1 LFFGFLSAK
10 EEGPMSV
17 GLVSAYTSHA
27 QLYRI
32 VSGKG
37 KASADKNNSTTSADS
52 TSNDLT
58 PDQKDE
64 VEKLQKRDQQVRAH
78 EQAHIAAGGAYV
90 KGGATFQYQKGPDGK
105 MYAIGGEVTI
115 DTSPVKGDPQ
125 ATIAKMETVKAAA
138 LAPAD
143 PSGQDR
149 SVAAQAEVEE
159 AQARRQAAAQK
170 TKSGDSGSSD
180 MTTDGKKT
188 SRVSTYSAQGAS
200 RPFESS
206 PGPSLDISG

>member
-1 LFFGFLSAK
+1 
-10 EEGPMSV
+10 MSV
-17 GLVSAYTSHA
+17 GPVSAYASHA
-27 QLYRI
+27 QLYGI

-37 KASADKNNSTTSADS
+37 KAPTDKDNGNSATGS

-64 VEKLQKRDQQVRAH
+64 VEKLQKRDQDVRAH
-78 EQAHIAAGGAYV
+78 EQAHMAAAGAYV
-90 KGGATFQYQKGPDGK
+90 KGGATFEYQKGPDGK

-115 DTSPVKGDPQ
+115 DTSPVKGDPR
-125 ATIAKMETVKAAA
+125 ATIAKMETIKAAA

-159 AQARRQAAAQK
+159 AQARQEAAAQK
-170 TKSGDSGSSD
+170 TGSGDSGGSD
-180 MTTDGKKT
+180 TTTDGKKA
-188 SRVSTYSAQGAS
+188 SRVSTYSSQGAA
-200 RPFESS
+200 RPFKSTQ
-206 PGPSLDISG
+206 PPSLDITA

>member
-1 LFFGFLSAK
+1 
-10 EEGPMSV
+10 MSV
-17 GLVSAYTSHA
+17 GLVSAYTSHT
-27 QLYRI
+27 QLYGI
-32 VSGKG
+32 VSGNG
-37 KASADKNNSTTSADS
+37 KSPTDQDNDATATGS

-64 VEKLQKRDQQVRAH
+64 VEKLKKRDQQVRAH
-78 EQAHIAAGGAYV
+78 EQAHITAGGAYV
-90 KGGATFQYQKGPDGK
+90 KGSATYEYQKGPDGK

-149 SVAAQAEVEE
+149 AVAAQAEMEE

-170 TKSGDSGSSD
+170 TGSGGSGGSDTTGNDKKS
-180 MTTDGKKT
+180 
-188 SRVSTYSAQGAS
+188 SRVSTYSSQGNA

-206 PGPSLDISG
+206 PTPSLDIAA